1 MEILRRV
8 QGKLFA
14 VTYYSAMF
22 FGLAWIVSDRVV
34 QGLSTILLAIIA
46 SELIKL
52 RKATVPEDVR
62 DAAGERPVH
71 REDARP

>member
-8 QGKLFA
+8 QSKLFA
-14 VTYYSAMF
+14 LTYYSAMF

-52 RKATVPEDVR
+52 RKATVPED
-62 DAAGERPVH
+62 
-71 REDARP
+71 ARP